1 MLRERNSKEV
11 LFMASQDRV
20 WFVTGTSTGFGRIL
34 AEEVLKAGGKVVATA
49 RNVAQIA
56 DLEQQYPGRAKA
68 IALDVTS
75 KQQSEAAVAQ
85 AIEAF
90 GRIDVLVN
98 NAGYGLAGAVE
109 EASDEEIKR
118 QIDTNVYGVLYVTR
132 AALPHL
138 RKQCSGH
145 ILNLSS
151 ILGLTAMPGFSFYSL
166 TKFAVE
172 GLSEGLAA
180 ELAPLGI
187 KVTLVEPGP
196 FRTDFA
202 SRSAVFTSTE
212 IDDYKQTA
220 GKTREY
226 LRTISGTQKGDPLR
240 AVHALMEIVESTD
253 PPLHLL
259 LGSVAYTRYRGKLKQ
274 LDEELSK
281 WEQVSLGADFP
292 V

>member
-1 MLRERNSKEV
+1 MSS
-11 LFMASQDRV
+11 ASNERV
-20 WFVTGTSTGFGRIL
+20 WFITGTSTGFGRIL

-49 RNVAQIA
+49 RNIAQVA
-56 DLEQQYPGRAKA
+56 DLEQQHPANAKA
-68 IALDVTS
+68 IKLDVTS
-75 KQQSEAAVAQ
+75 KQQAEAAVAE
-85 AIEAF
+85 AIKTF
-90 GRIDVLVN
+90 GHIDVVVN

-109 EASDEEIKR
+109 EPSENEIVR
-118 QIDTNVYGVLYVTR
+118 QIDTNVYGVIHVTR
-132 AALPHL
+132 AVLPHL
-138 RKQCSGH
+138 RKQRSGH
-145 ILNLSS
+145 IINMSS
-151 ILGLTAMPGFSFYSL
+151 IAGLSGTPGLAYYNL

-202 SRSAVFTSTE
+202 SRSAVITDTE
-212 IDDYKQTA
+212 IEEYKQTA

-240 AVHALMEIVESTD
+240 AVHAIMAVVESPE

-274 LDEELSK
+274 LDAELTK
-281 WEQVSLGADFP
+281 WETLTLGADFP
-292 V
+292 DA

>member
-1 MLRERNSKEV
+1 
-11 LFMASQDRV
+11 MASQDRV
-20 WFVTGTSTGFGRIL
+20 WFITGTSTGFGRIL

>member
-1 MLRERNSKEV
+1 
-11 LFMASQDRV
+11 MASKDRV

-34 AEEVLKAGGKVVATA
+34 AEEVLKAGGKMVATA

-75 KQQSEAAVAQ
+75 KQQAEAAIAH

-90 GRIDVLVN
+90 GRIDILVN

-109 EASDEEIKR
+109 EATDEEIKR

-138 RKQCSGH
+138 RKQSSGH
-145 ILNLSS
+145 ILNMSS
-151 ILGLTAMPGFSFYSL
+151 IAGLIGTPGLSFYNL
-166 TKFAVE
+166 TKFALE

-202 SRSAVFTSTE
+202 SRSAVITSTE
-212 IDDYKQTA
+212 IEDYKQTA
-220 GKTREY
+220 GKTRDY

-240 AVHALMEIVESTD
+240 AVHALMEIVESPD

-259 LGSVAYTRYRGKLKQ
+259 LGSVAYNRYRGKLKQ
-274 LDEELSK
+274 IDAEVSK
-281 WEQVSLGADFP
+281 WEKLTLGADFP
-292 V
+292 QT

>member
-1 MLRERNSKEV
+1 MSS
-11 LFMASQDRV
+11 ASNERV
-20 WFVTGTSTGFGRIL
+20 WFITGTSTGFGRML

-49 RNVAQIA
+49 RNVSQVA
-56 DLEQQYPGRAKA
+56 DLEQQHPDSAKA
-68 IALDVTS
+68 LKLDVTS
-75 KQQSEAAVAQ
+75 KQQAEAAVAET
-85 AIEAF
+85 IKTF
-90 GRIDVLVN
+90 GRIDVVVN

-109 EASDEEIKR
+109 EPSEEEIVR
-118 QIDTNVYGVLYVTR
+118 QIDTNVYGVIHVTR

-145 ILNLSS
+145 IINLSS
-151 ILGLTAMPGFSFYSL
+151 IAGLIGTPGLSYYNL

-180 ELAPLGI
+180 ELAPLGV
-187 KVTLVEPGP
+187 KVTIVEPGP

-202 SRSAVFTSTE
+202 GRSAVITDNE
-212 IDDYKQTA
+212 IEEYKQTA

-240 AVHALMEIVESTD
+240 AVHAIMEVVESPE

-259 LGSVAYTRYRGKLKQ
+259 LGSVAYNRYRGKLKA
-274 LDEELSK
+274 LDAELTK
-281 WEQVSLGADFP
+281 WEALTLGADFP
-292 V
+292 EA